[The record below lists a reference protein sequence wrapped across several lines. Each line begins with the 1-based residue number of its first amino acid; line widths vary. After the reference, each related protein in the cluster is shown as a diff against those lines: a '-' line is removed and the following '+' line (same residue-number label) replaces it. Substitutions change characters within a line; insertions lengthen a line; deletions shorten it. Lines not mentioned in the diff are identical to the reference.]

1 MSYRIQRLNK
11 ILWFMALCRN
21 LVWKDIVKVK
31 FQGTCST
38 VESGRGLVWKDLL
51 EIFIGK
57 NLDQIGFKF

>member
-1 MSYRIQRLNK
+1 MG
-11 ILWFMALCRN
+11 LCRN
-21 LVWKDIVKVK
+21 LVRKDIVKVK

-51 EIFIGK
+51 EILLGK